1 MLLTWCGRVSS
12 TFLGLMVVSNSSDT
26 NSDRGELVAGL
37 GLLLFFAMFLYGVSL
52 IVLASIVTLGSIG
65 VGVFFILRSYDTG
78 STKLGPISDEIEQL
92 RNDASFDVSEEL
104 IAWDK
109 LKYTKGIGTKLE
121 GQIGDIENI
130 HRRLVNAR
138 DELAQAETP
147 VHRVEA
153 VLAADS
159 VLALARELRS
169 PEPTWE

>member
-1 MLLTWCGRVSS
+1 MANNSSETNDEDRSFWQGMSILLGIV
-12 TFLGLMVVSNSSDT
+12 VVS
-26 NSDRGELVAGL
+26 L
-37 GLLLFFAMFLYGVSL
+37 AMLYYGIAL
-52 IVLASIVTLGSIG
+52 IVLASLVTLGSIG

-78 STKLGPISDEIEQL
+78 STKLGPISNEIEQL

-104 IAWDK
+104 ITWDK
-109 LKYTKGIGTKLE
+109 MKYTKGIGTKLE

-159 VLALARELRS
+159 VLALARELRA

>member
-1 MLLTWCGRVSS
+1 MANNS
-12 TFLGLMVVSNSSDT
+12 SNSSESKDE
-26 NSDRGELVAGL
+26 SISGRQAL
-37 GLLLFFAMFLYGVSL
+37 FLYIGLMASLAGALLYGITL
-52 IVLASIVTLGSIG
+52 IVLASLVTLGSIG

-78 STKLGPISDEIEQL
+78 STKLGPISGEIEQL
-92 RNDASFDVSEEL
+92 KNEASFDVSEEL

-109 LKYTKGIGTKLE
+109 MKYTKGIGTKLE
-121 GQIGDIENI
+121 GQIGDIDNI

-159 VLALARELRS
+159 VLALARELRA

>member
-1 MLLTWCGRVSS
+1 M
-12 TFLGLMVVSNSSDT
+12 SNSSDN
-26 NSDRGELVAGL
+26 NSDYRELLVGFGWFTLAMGV
-37 GLLLFFAMFLYGVSL
+37 LFYRISL
-52 IVLASIVTLGSIG
+52 IVLASLVTLGSIG

-130 HRRLVNAR
+130 HRRLVNAHA
-138 DELAQAETP
+138 ELAQAETP

-153 VLAADS
+153 VLAADA
-159 VLALARELRS
+159 VLALARELRA

>member
-1 MLLTWCGRVSS
+1 MGN
-12 TFLGLMVVSNSSDT
+12 NSSESQDGT
-26 NSDRGELVAGL
+26 NSDNREILAALGFLVFCFGGL
-37 GLLLFFAMFLYGVSL
+37 AWGVSL

-104 IAWDK
+104 ITWDK

-121 GQIGDIENI
+121 GQIGDIDNI

-147 VHRVEA
+147 AHRVEA

-159 VLALARELRS
+159 VLALARELRA

>member
-1 MLLTWCGRVSS
+1 MGN
-12 TFLGLMVVSNSSDT
+12 NSSETQDGT
-26 NSDRGELVAGL
+26 NSDNRVILAVLGFLVFCIGGL
-37 GLLLFFAMFLYGVSL
+37 VWGVSL
-52 IVLASIVTLGSIG
+52 IVLASLVTLGSIG

-92 RNDASFDVSEEL
+92 KNEASFDVSEEL
-104 IAWDK
+104 ITWDK

-121 GQIGDIENI
+121 GQIGDIETI

-153 VLAADS
+153 VLSADS
-159 VLALARELRS
+159 VLALARELRA

>member
-1 MLLTWCGRVSS
+1 MVNNSS
-12 TFLGLMVVSNSSDT
+12 ESNGGTFSERQSVFLGL
-26 NSDRGELVAGL
+26 GL
-37 GLLLFFAMFLYGVSL
+37 MFLLVIIIFYGIPL
-52 IVLASIVTLGSIG
+52 IALASLVTLGCIG
-65 VGVFFILRSYDTG
+65 AGVFFILRPYDTG
-78 STKLGPISDEIEQL
+78 GTRLGPISNEIEQL

-104 IAWDK
+104 ITWDK
-109 LKYTKGIGTKLE
+109 MKYTKGIGTKLE

-159 VLALARELRS
+159 VLALARELRA

>member
-1 MLLTWCGRVSS
+1 MAN
-12 TFLGLMVVSNSSDT
+12 NSSET
-26 NSDRGELVAGL
+26 NDEDRSFWQGMS
-37 GLLLFFAMFLYGVSL
+37 LLLGIVVVLLAMLFYGIAL
-52 IVLASIVTLGSIG
+52 IVLASLVTLGSIG
-65 VGVFFILRSYDTG
+65 VGVFLILRSYDTG
-78 STKLGPISDEIEQL
+78 GTKLGPISGEIERL
-92 RNDASFDVSEEL
+92 SNDASFDVSEEL
-104 IAWDK
+104 ITWDK
-109 LKYTKGIGTKLE
+109 MKYTKGIGTKLE

-159 VLALARELRS
+159 VLALARELRA

>member
-1 MLLTWCGRVSS
+1 MAN
-12 TFLGLMVVSNSSDT
+12 NSSET
-26 NSDRGELVAGL
+26 NDESRSSWQGLSVSIGIIVA
-37 GLLLFFAMFLYGVSL
+37 LLAILFYDIAL
-52 IVLASIVTLGSIG
+52 IVLASLVTLGSIG

-104 IAWDK
+104 ITWDK
-109 LKYTKGIGTKLE
+109 MKYTKGIGTKLE

-159 VLALARELRS
+159 VLALARELRA